1 MTVIK
6 QNDVDF
12 EKLESRV
19 VSAYLRVRP
28 YYEDLSGVVARV
40 IEECLSKR
48 EIHVHSVQ
56 HRAKDPVSFGRKATI
71 PSAAFPNRPKYEDP
85 LIEITD
91 LAGVR
96 VITNVLV
103 TIDEVDKL
111 LNDEF
116 KIVEK
121 SDKGKDLL
129 TEDRFGYQSV
139 HYLVQISKS
148 RYSLAEYEK
157 YTDGIVE
164 VQVRTIL
171 QHAWAELEHDI
182 QYKSSYSIPVEVRRR
197 FMALAGMLEVADREF
212 QAIQN
217 LDRELS
223 DHAEVQVRA
232 GNLTGVEITPKAL
245 KALLDKKLGPDKR
258 MSDWSYEWAG
268 AMVRRLGFV
277 DLSQVDKAT
286 SLYDDSEISR
296 LADGSR
302 QGQITRFEHVLL
314 AALGEKFINRHEW
327 ADQLW
332 FSQRRLGILD
342 KLRTKGIE
350 VGTYDPLE
358 ETIQSL

>member
-1 MTVIK
+1 M
-6 QNDVDF
+6 
-12 EKLESRV
+12 
-19 VSAYLRVRP
+19 
-28 YYEDLSGVVARV
+28 
-40 IEECLSKR
+40 
-48 EIHVHSVQ
+48 
-56 HRAKDPVSFGRKATI
+56 
-71 PSAAFPNRPKYEDP
+71 
-85 LIEITD
+85 
-91 LAGVR
+91 
-96 VITNVLV
+96 
-103 TIDEVDKL
+103 
-111 LNDEF
+111 
-116 KIVEK
+116 
-121 SDKGKDLL
+121 
-129 TEDRFGYQSV
+129 
-139 HYLVQISKS
+139 
-148 RYSLAEYEK
+148 
-157 YTDGIVE
+157 
-164 VQVRTIL
+164 
-171 QHAWAELEHDI
+171 
-182 QYKSSYSIPVEVRRR
+182 
-197 FMALAGMLEVADREF
+197 
-212 QAIQN
+212 
-217 LDRELS
+217 S